1 MAGEMVSFP
10 SNGGTAEGY
19 LAKPAAANAPAV
31 IVIQEWWGLND
42 NIKGIADRFAAAGYL
57 ALAPD
62 LYHGKIAAEP
72 DEAMKMMMAM
82 KMDEAA
88 KDMTGAFDFVKSH
101 AGSTGKVGSVGFC
114 LGGGL
119 SLYLSTLRPM
129 DATVIYYGALPGVQP
144 DLAKLKGPVLG
155 HYAENDDWA
164 SPAAAAALKQQ
175 IESASGVLVEFH
187 QYAGTHHGFFNDT
200 RSEVHAPDASK
211 ESWDRTIA
219 FYEKHLT

>member
-1 MAGEMVSFP
+1 MGEIVSFK

-19 LAKPAAANAPAV
+19 LAKPSAAKAPGV

-42 NIKGIADRFAAAGYL
+42 NIKGIADRFAAAGYV

-62 LYHGKIAAEP
+62 LYHGQIAAEP

-82 KMDEAA
+82 KMDTAA
-88 KDMTGAFDFVKSH
+88 KDMSGAFDYLKASD
-101 AGSTGKVGSVGFC
+101 ACTGKIGSVGFC

-119 SLYLSTLRPM
+119 SLYISTLRPM

-164 SPAAAAALKQQ
+164 SPAAAKALEEQIKQ
-175 IESASGVLVEFH
+175 ASGVSTEFII
-187 QYAGTHHGFFNDT
+187 YPGTHHGFFNDT
-200 RSEVHAPDASK
+200 RAEVHAPEASK
-211 ESWDRTIA
+211 QTWDKTLA
-219 FYEKHLT
+219 FYKQHLA

>member
-1 MAGEMVSFP
+1 MGEVVSFA
-10 SNGGTAEGY
+10 SNGGSAEGY
-19 LAKPAAANAPAV
+19 LARASTSRAPGV

-42 NIKGIADRFAAAGYL
+42 NIKGIADRFAAAGYV

-62 LYHGKIAAEP
+62 LYNGQVTAEP

-88 KDMTGAFDFVKSH
+88 KDMAGAYDHLKASD
-101 AGSTGKVGSVGFC
+101 ACTGKIGSVGFC

-119 SLYLSTLRPM
+119 SLYISTLRPM
-129 DATVIYYGALPGVQP
+129 DATVIFYGALPGVQP

-164 SPAAAAALKQQ
+164 SPAAARALEEQIKQAA
-175 IESASGVLVEFH
+175 GVATEFH
-187 QYAGTHHGFFNDT
+187 IYPGTHHGFFNDT
-200 RSEVHAPDASK
+200 RAEVHAPDASK
-211 ESWDRTIA
+211 QAWDRTLA
-219 FYEKHLT
+219 FYTRYLA